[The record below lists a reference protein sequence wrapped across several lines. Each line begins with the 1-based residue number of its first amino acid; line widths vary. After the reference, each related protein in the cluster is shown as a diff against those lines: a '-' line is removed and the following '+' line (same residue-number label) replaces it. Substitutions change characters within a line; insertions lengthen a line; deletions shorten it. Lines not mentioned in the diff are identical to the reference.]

1 MTSATILGVLTV
13 LATAWALRAMWLD
26 MRRAERRVS
35 RLRAEN
41 ARLRQALED
50 AEIDLQLWSEIHAR
64 AEAARRHPS
73 QSNVRVL
80 HVVDGS
86 AS

>member
-1 MTSATILGVLTV
+1 MNSAHILGTLTV

-64 AEAARRHPS
+64 AEAQRRHPS
-73 QSNVRVL
+73 TQYGGGNLRVIK
-80 HVVDGS
+80 
-86 AS
+86 

>member
-1 MTSATILGVLTV
+1 MNSAGILAALTV
-13 LATAWALRAMWLD
+13 LAVAWTLRAMWLD

-41 ARLRQALED
+41 DRLRAALED

-73 QSNVRVL
+73 NVRVL
-80 HVVDGS
+80 RSVDGG